1 MKKLLFTTFLVLS
14 IPSFAQNILTFP
26 DNIHNYQ
33 KKEGVENQTTLQLV
47 LFDKQTF
54 RKLNL
59 NQEDLVLDSDDL
71 TNKISDYFK
80 PVMVNKTVQEKT
92 KKGKKITKVIQEEKV
107 EKGYLLI
114 TKYIFLG
121 KDKYYQLEVNED
133 NEDLQQQLNKDSQC
147 KDGICTSH
155 IIMGI
160 NYFDTEFKIKPLD
173 IKSFIDKLSSKDGK
187 MIRADYQ
194 SSEAG
199 ILKIYYFYGINGTLL
214 PQNKSIIKNMVQES
228 KK

>member
-1 MKKLLFTTFLVLS
+1 MKKLLITTLILLS

-33 KKEGVENQTTLQLV
+33 KKENIGNQTTLQLV
-47 LFDKQTF
+47 LFDKQKF
-54 RKLNL
+54 QKLNL
-59 NQEDLVLDSDDL
+59 SQEDLVLDSDDL

-80 PVMVNKTVQEKT
+80 PIMIDKTIQEKT
-92 KKGKKITKVIQEEKV
+92 KKGKKITKTIKEEKS

-114 TKYIFLG
+114 TKYVFLS
-121 KDKYYQLEVNED
+121 KDNPYQLEVNED
-133 NEDLQQQLNKDSQC
+133 NEDLQQQLNKVSQC
-147 KDGICTSH
+147 KEGICTSH

-160 NYFDTEFKIKPLD
+160 NYFDIDLKIKPLD
-173 IKSFIDKLSSKDGK
+173 IKAFTEKLSTKDEK
-187 MIRADYQ
+187 MIRANKN
-194 SSEAG
+194 SETG

-214 PQNKSIIKNMVQES
+214 PQNKEIIKNLVQES